1 MNKEKLKSG
10 LIPSDTH
17 AEMVKNR
24 HAKNMAHLLA
34 DRQKWFYA
42 TVFLSLLS
50 AVLAFGWHKA
60 DKRFAENV
68 RVAWVKMY
76 ANGHTDT
83 EIAENE
89 KPVDFFMTTVESKL
103 SEWTEKRFSKRKE
116 TILTDYGF
124 AKMMMGEEM
133 KVDFTENFNAA
144 EVAAKF
150 IACTECLQITA
161 KVREIQ
167 LWDKDKIEGTRN
179 KQQYTALVFTT
190 EQSRSKEGKI
200 VSCENKIIT
209 ILWTFRPM
217 GDVVNRRDELRYNPL
232 GQDLIRADYK
242 NDPTPIDLNNC
253 KKL

>member
-1 MNKEKLKSG
+1 MSKEKLKSG
-10 LIPSDTH
+10 LIPSNTH
-17 AEMVKNR
+17 AEMVRNR
-24 HAKNMAHLLA
+24 HAKNMSHLKA
-34 DRQKWFYA
+34 DRQKWFY
-42 TVFLSLLS
+42 TSLFLALLS

-76 ANGHTDT
+76 PNGHTDT

-89 KPVDFFMTTVESKL
+89 KPVDFFMSTVESKL

-124 AKMMMGEEM
+124 AKMMMGETM
-133 KVDFTENFNAA
+133 KVDFTENYHAA

-150 IACTECLQITA
+150 IACSECLQVNV
-161 KVREIQ
+161 KVREVQ
-167 LWDKDKIEGTRN
+167 LLDKDKIDGSRTR
-179 KQQYTALVFTT
+179 QQYTTLVFMT
-190 EQSRSKEGKI
+190 EQSKSKEGKI

-209 ILWTFRPM
+209 ILWSFRPV
-217 GDVVNRRDELRYNPL
+217 GEIVERRDELRYNPL

-242 NDPTPIDLNNC
+242 NDPTPVDLNNC